1 MEKTL
6 TYAQAAD
13 FLSIPLGTLYS
24 WVHQQRIPHIR
35 ISGRLV
41 RFEKAELERWIDQQ
55 RVAVA
60 DDRRSR

>member
-6 TYAQAAD
+6 TYPQAAD
-13 FLSIPLGTLYS
+13 LLSVPLGTLYS

-41 RFEKAELERWIDQQ
+41 RFEKAELERWLDQQ

-60 DDRRSR
+60 TRG